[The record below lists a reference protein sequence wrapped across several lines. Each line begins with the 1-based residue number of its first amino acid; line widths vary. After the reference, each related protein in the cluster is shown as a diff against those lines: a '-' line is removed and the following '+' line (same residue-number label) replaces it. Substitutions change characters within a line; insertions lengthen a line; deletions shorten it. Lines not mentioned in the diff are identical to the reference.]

1 MENLYTQNFDT
12 VNSSILNL
20 GITSVVLFLLPI
32 VIAVLWK
39 KQCGRTV
46 SLAPLFIGAAGFLIS
61 ARVLE
66 LGVHMVCIVA
76 DNPISKY
83 INGHTPVYVIYGIFM
98 AGIFEEVGRY
108 VIIRFLMKKNKTREN
123 FVMYGIGHGGIEVWS
138 ITLLSSL
145 TLLAFAVLVKYQGI
159 ESALQ
164 LMGISKDVPEDL
176 VSTVVDT
183 LTTATNYG
191 IVMAGLCVFERICA
205 MTVHI
210 AFTVIVSYGVE
221 KKQNKYLLA
230 AILSHAI
237 VDTFPALYQRGVVT
251 LPVTEVWCLF
261 CSIVLSV
268 AAFHLYQKS
277 FENRS
282 RQTE

>member
-1 MENLYTQNFDT
+1 MEQLYTQNFDT

-20 GITSVVLFLLPI
+20 GITSAVLFLLPI
-32 VIAVLWK
+32 AIAVLWK
-39 KQCGRTV
+39 KHCGKAV

-66 LGVHMVCIVA
+66 LGVHMVCIVM
-76 DNPISKY
+76 DNPISRY

-108 VIIRFLMKKNKTREN
+108 VIIRFLMKRNKTREN
-123 FVMYGIGHGGIEVWS
+123 YVMYGIGHGGIEVWS
-138 ITLLSSL
+138 ITLLSLL
-145 TLLAFAVLVKYQGI
+145 TLLVFAVLVKYQGI

-191 IVMAGLCVFERICA
+191 IFMAGLCVFERICA

-210 AFTVIVSYGVE
+210 ALTVVVSYGVE

-230 AILSHAI
+230 AILSHAV
-237 VDTFPALYQRGVVT
+237 VDIFPALYQRGVVT
-251 LPVTEVWCLF
+251 LPVSEVWCLF

-268 AAFHLYQKS
+268 IALRLYRRS
-277 FENRS
+277 FENCS
-282 RQTE
+282 K

>member
-1 MENLYTQNFDT
+1 M
-12 VNSSILNL
+12 
-20 GITSVVLFLLPI
+20 
-32 VIAVLWK
+32 
-39 KQCGRTV
+39 
-46 SLAPLFIGAAGFLIS
+46 GAAGFLIS
-61 ARVLE
+61 ARVLKV
-66 LGVHMVCIVA
+66 GVHMVCIVM
-76 DNPISKY
+76 DNPISRY
-83 INGHTPVYVIYGIFM
+83 INGNTAAYVIYGIFM

-108 VIIRFLMKKNKTREN
+108 VIIRFFMKKNKTREN

-138 ITLLSSL
+138 ITLLSLLS
-145 TLLAFAVLVKYQGI
+145 LLAFAVLVKYQGI

-176 VSTVVDT
+176 VNIVVDT
-183 LTTATNYG
+183 LTTATNFG
-191 IVMAGLCVFERICA
+191 IAMAGLCVFERICS

-210 AFTVIVSYGVE
+210 AFTVIVSYGIE
-221 KKQNKYLLA
+221 KKQNSYLFA
-230 AILSHAI
+230 AISAHAI
-237 VDTFPALYQRGVVT
+237 VDIFPALYQRGVVT

-268 AAFHLYQKS
+268 AAFHLYQRS

>member
-20 GITSVVLFLLPI
+20 SITSVVLFLLPI

-39 KQCGRTV
+39 RHCGRTV
-46 SLAPLFIGAAGFLIS
+46 SLVPLFIGAAGFLIS

-76 DNPISKY
+76 DNPISRY
-83 INGHTPVYVIYGIFM
+83 INGHTSVYVIYGIFM

-123 FVMYGIGHGGIEVWS
+123 YVMYGIGHGGIEVWL

-145 TLLAFAVLVKYQGI
+145 TLLVFAVIVKYQGI

-183 LTTATNYG
+183 VTTATNYG

-210 AFTVIVSYGVE
+210 ALTVVVSYGVE

-230 AILSHAI
+230 AILSHAV
-237 VDTFPALYQRGVVT
+237 VDIFPALYQRGVVT

-268 AAFHLYQKS
+268 IALRLYRK
-277 FENRS
+277 FP
-282 RQTE
+282 